1 MKNAI
6 DSSAKVDMRET
17 ITAFL
22 TQLQVLVLSRVLS
35 NTVILVSCQAV
46 YIVRDNFGFIEPC
59 PVFAFT
65 P

>member
-22 TQLQVLVLSRVLS
+22 TQFQVLVLSRVLS
-35 NTVILVSCQAV
+35 NTVILVGCQAV
-46 YIVRDNFGFIEPC
+46 YIVRDNCGFIEPPLSC
-59 PVFAFT
+59 FC
-65 P
+65 